1 MDGFLKQK
9 MLKVPD
15 FADWSAALE
24 DDCRQQCSKNCSCIA
39 YAYDAGIRCLSWTRS
54 FIDTQQLSSNGVDL
68 YIRVAYSELGELF
81 SFPSKFNLLQI
92 MHCSLSFF
100 HFFFQ
105 LYIYIYIYF
114 FFSIIK
120 KGIGED
126 G

>member
-15 FADWSAALE
+15 FTGWSAAFE

-39 YAYDAGIRCLSWTRS
+39 YAYDAGIGCLSWTRS
-54 FIDTQQLSSNGVDL
+54 FIDTQQLASNGVDL
-68 YIRVAYSELGELF
+68 YIRVAYSKLGELF

-100 HFFFQ
+100 FIFFYFFFN
-105 LYIYIYIYF
+105 YIYIYIYF
-114 FFSIIK
+114 FFFQL
-120 KGIGED
+120 
-126 G
+126 